1 MEFGRPTAYRPEYCD
16 DIVTYFNVPAKTDGT
31 ATEFPTVQDFAC
43 KIGVTVATLLN
54 WCDKYPDF
62 AQAYALARQKQESIL
77 LKNAMD
83 GGYSAQFAKFF
94 AINCFDGRYKDKQ
107 DVDLKQDTTISFA
120 ITASGD
126 ADADAITG

>member
-1 MEFGRPTAYRPEYCD
+1 MGRHTDYRAEYCD
-16 DIVTYFNVPAKTDGT
+16 AIVRFFDMPAKTDGT
-31 ATEFPTVQDFAC
+31 AAEFPTVQDFAC
-43 KIGVTVATLLN
+43 NLGVTVATLLN

-107 DVDLKQDTTISFA
+107 DLDVKQDSTISFS

-126 ADADAITG
+126 ADDITG

>member
-1 MEFGRPTAYRPEYCD
+1 MEFGRPTDYKAQYCK
-16 DIVTYFNVPAKTDGT
+16 DIVSYFDLPAKTDGT

-43 KIGVTVATLLN
+43 SIGVTVATLLN
-54 WCDKYPDF
+54 WRDKYPDF

-120 ITASGD
+120 ITADGD
-126 ADADAITG
+126 GDAITG

>member
-1 MEFGRPTAYRPEYCD
+1 MGRHTDYRAEYCD
-16 DIVTYFNVPAKTDGT
+16 DIVRFFDMPAKTDGA

-43 KIGVTVATLLN
+43 NIGVTVATLLN
-54 WCDKYPDF
+54 WCDKHPDF

-107 DVDLKQDTTISFA
+107 DLDVKQDSTISFS

-126 ADADAITG
+126 ADDITG

>member
-1 MEFGRPTAYRPEYCD
+1 MSRHTDYRAEYCD
-16 DIVTYFNVPAKTDGT
+16 DIVSFFDVAAKTDGR

-43 KIGVTVATLLN
+43 NIGVTVATLLN
-54 WCDKYPDF
+54 WCDKHPDF

-107 DVDLKQDTTISFA
+107 DLDVKQDSTISFS

-126 ADADAITG
+126 ADDITG